1 MWLQSA
7 RSSHFPA
14 RQNCERNTCFSILT
28 RRWKSMHYFWGF
40 SGMPFK
46 INADFFMRIFRN
58 VNADT
63 PSRSDGFSPSAP
75 GEVVLMKIF
84 CPIAFQFSPKYS
96 NSSWLVI
103 SEEQNFLSLLPIVWV
118 RLWSKVFIPNSM
130 SMCGYIHVHTTRT
143 RGRCQIPRSWS
154 YRWLWATWHECWEPH
169 GPLWEQQIFLSV
181 IYTASH
187 SIFFS
192 FCIITLDLGRP
203 KSSFFTHCHT
213 TVVSLIKIQKEK
225 ESSQPLTFTGDRDQ
239 PAVS

>member
-7 RSSHFPA
+7 GSSHFPA

-96 NSSWLVI
+96 NSSCLVI

-187 SIFFS
+187 SIFFFLYNYS
-192 FCIITLDLGRP
+192 W
-203 KSSFFTHCHT
+203 SW
-213 TVVSLIKIQKEK
+213 
-225 ESSQPLTFTGDRDQ
+225 
-239 PAVS
+239 